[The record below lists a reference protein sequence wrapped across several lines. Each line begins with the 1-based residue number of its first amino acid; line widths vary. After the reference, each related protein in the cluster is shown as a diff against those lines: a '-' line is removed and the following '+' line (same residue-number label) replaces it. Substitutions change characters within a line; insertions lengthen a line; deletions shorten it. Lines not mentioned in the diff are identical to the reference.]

1 MNWGAF
7 AETHDYRQVVAA
19 SDASVWVLEQDR
31 MFRIGRKRTFPLK
44 GQPSVSAS
52 DHVDVAPDGTVWRT
66 ATPKRGM
73 PGLFSFDGRK
83 WQRHKPGEA
92 FCAVE
97 AQPTGTV
104 WATWFSPFGT
114 GNGGCTLDTLG
125 RWDGKRSRDIDTPK
139 MQALYGSQLT
149 SIRSD
154 VWLCCKGK
162 RWQEE
167 RLVRFDGRKFIVLDD
182 PAPRFLHPGPA
193 AHRWLAG
200 LDPMD
205 AAFAIHARPL

>member
-1 MNWGAF
+1 MSTLNWGAF

-19 SDASVWVLEQDR
+19 PDGSVWVFAQDR

-44 GQPSVSAS
+44 GQPSVRAS

-139 MQALYGSQLT
+139 IASVIREPAHQHPVGCVALLQGQGVARGT
-149 SIRSD
+149 
-154 VWLCCKGK
+154 
-162 RWQEE
+162 
-167 RLVRFDGRKFIVLDD
+167 
-182 PAPRFLHPGPA
+182 
-193 AHRWLAG
+193 
-200 LDPMD
+200 
-205 AAFAIHARPL
+205 ARPFRWS